1 MANTYTTNYSL
12 TKSEVGA
19 NNDNWGTDLNS
30 ALDTADSQLVRKL
43 DKTDIT
49 SQTSNGI
56 SFSGSTITS
65 ATAGLFKNY
74 QVGDV
79 ISIAGS
85 TSNNG
90 NHTISSKTD
99 AQTLVVSV
107 SVTTEAAGATV
118 TYHLVPKFA
127 EINVDGGTI
136 DGSTVATSTI
146 TTSNITVGSGKTLD
160 VSAGT
165 MTFAAGQ
172 IATASIADS
181 AITSVK
187 IADATIATGDI
198 ADNAITAAKIATNA
212 VGSAEIAADAVG
224 ASEIAASSVGTSEIA
239 DDAVTAAKIAADAV
253 TGAKIADDSID
264 SEHIAAD
271 SIDAEHYAA
280 GSVDTTAIAA
290 DAVNGAKIADDSI
303 DSEHIAA
310 DSIDTEH
317 YAAGSITNAAIGD
330 DQVTYAKLQDIGTAN
345 RVLGNASTGTVEE
358 VQIATGMIADAAVT
372 TAKLAENLSL
382 HLSDGTSTVNVT
394 GGPFNSDC
402 YTKFSG
408 LCFFTA
414 TSGTQ
419 VTFTSDV
426 DFAGSAKNFY
436 VKNGSHINMSGGG
449 DITCSGGVNIT
460 GTLPSPNAG
469 VSLNGGASVQADTYT
484 ITADGGTIKPVFDSS
499 TTNFSVDLGASANR
513 FQDVYAINATIQTLD
528 KKEKTDISDSDLGLD
543 FVNRLTPK
551 SFKRLKGGEPETRT
565 HYGLVAQDV
574 ETVLVDISKTN
585 VDFAA
590 LIKSPITDEDGKDT
604 GEHRYGLRYD
614 EFLGPI
620 ISAIKELSTKIDNLT
635 TRVVAL
641 EG

>member
-19 NNDNWGTDLNS
+19 NNDSWGTDLNS

-43 DKTDIT
+43 DKTDIA

-65 ATAGLFKNY
+65 ATSGLFKNF

-79 ISIAGS
+79 LSIAGS
-85 TSNNG
+85 ASNNG
-90 NHTISSKTD
+90 NHTISTKTD

-107 SVTTEAAGATV
+107 SVTTESAGATI

-136 DGSTVATSTI
+136 DGSTVATS
-146 TTSNITVGSGKTLD
+146 NITVGSGKTLN

-187 IADATIATGDI
+187 IADGTIATGDI
-198 ADNAITAAKIATNA
+198 ANDAITAAKIATNA

-224 ASEIAASSVGTSEIA
+224 ASEIAASTVGTSEIA

-310 DSIDTEH
+310 DSIDAEH
-317 YAAGSITNAAIGD
+317 YAAGSIDTVAIGD

-345 RVLGNASTGTVEE
+345 RVLGNASTGTVAE
-358 VQIATGMIADAAVT
+358 VQIATGMIADDAVT
-372 TAKLAENLSL
+372 AAKLGDNLSL

-419 VTFTSDV
+419 VTFNSDV

-469 VSLNGGASVQADTYT
+469 VSLIGGASVQADTYT
-484 ITADGGTIKPVFDSS
+484 ITADGGTIKPAFDSS
-499 TTNFSVDLGASANR
+499 TANFSVDLGASANR
-513 FQDVYAINATIQTLD
+513 FQDVYAINATIQTSD

-635 TRVVAL
+635 TRVAAL